1 MIRNLVAV
9 AAVSGLMMTTALAQS
24 TAPNPSTSPGS
35 SSPSATSPSTGSG
48 SMGSSTSAGAA
59 ITQQSPNQW
68 LASKF
73 MGTDVIGADDAKIGD
88 VSDVLFDKSGKVDAL
103 IVGVG
108 GFLGIGQ
115 KDVALPISSFQVVAA
130 NSGKNNSSSDQLRLS
145 MTKDQLQ
152 QMAEFKAM
160 GSSATTTGAA
170 TGDNAG
176 SRGSMG
182 TGSGAATGTPNR

>member
-9 AAVSGLMMTTALAQS
+9 AAVGGLMMSTALAQS
-24 TAPNPSTSPGS
+24 P
-35 SSPSATSPSTGSG
+35 SPSTGTTPG
-48 SMGSSTSAGAA
+48 AMGSSTSASSAA
-59 ITQQSPNQW
+59 ASVITQQSPNQW

-73 MGTDVIGADDAKIGD
+73 MGTDVIGTDDAKIGD

-115 KDVALPISSFQVVAA
+115 KDIALPISSFQVIAA
-130 NSGKNNSSSDQLRLS
+130 NSGKNNTSSDQLRLS

-152 QMAEFKAM
+152 QQAEFKTM
-160 GSSATTTGAA
+160 NSASTTTGAGTAGGAA
-170 TGDNAG
+170 TTPRNN
-176 SRGSMG
+176 MG
-182 TGSGAATGTPNR
+182 GSGAATGTPNR